1 MSQSATR
8 RTLDLI
14 KLMADHPSG
23 LTLSDA
29 CTALAISKSIT
40 HRLVALPADHGFV
53 RQDAQSGRYGLT
65 LKLTLLGL
73 RHYAGSGINDVSQPI
88 LDRLAL
94 ATGELARLAIVEDEG
109 LVWVAKAQGARFG
122 LRYDPDTGQHC
133 VLHATATGKAW
144 LATLPEAEALRIVA
158 ATGFKTPARF
168 SPNVAR
174 SVDQFRDVLRQTR
187 ARGYGI
193 AMEEGEPGT
202 AAVAA
207 TVRASAEALAPAV
220 ATLSVAGPVT
230 RFAPHRQEVFA
241 RELFAAAEEL
251 SAIWPIRSP
260 LRTQEISGGVAADA
274 PEREA
279 IQHVA

>member
-14 KLMADHPSG
+14 ELMADHPSG
-23 LTLSDA
+23 LTLSEA
-29 CTALAISKSIT
+29 STTLAIPKSVT
-40 HRLVALPADHGFV
+40 HRLLALLAEHGFV

-73 RHYAGSGINDVSQPI
+73 RHYAGSGVSDVSQPI
-88 LDRLAL
+88 LDRLAA

-122 LRYDPDTGQHC
+122 LRYDPDTGQRC

-144 LATLPEAEALRIVA
+144 LATLPEAEALRIVT
-158 ATGFKTPARF
+158 ATGFETPARF
-168 SPNVAR
+168 GPNVVC
-174 SVDQFRDVLRQTR
+174 SVDQFADMLRQTR

-193 AMEEGEPGT
+193 AIEEGEPGT
-202 AAVAA
+202 AAVAVA
-207 TVRASAEALAPAV
+207 VRASVEATAPAI

-230 RFAPHRQEVFA
+230 RFAPPRQEVFA

-251 SAIWPIRSP
+251 SAVWP
-260 LRTQEISGGVAADA
+260 LRGSLWTQEVLHGVGSEV

-279 IQHVA
+279 IQYVA